1 MRRLAGFGDH
11 SHHACRLIGLNVAVQ
26 LRRCLSIHRKRTA
39 TTLASDVVV
48 KPPVE
53 QFKFFRHRGMMPL
66 GTAAIKAGAE
76 GHTAERRIW
85 IGPGSGQI
93 GAFGAPTAGFRGRLR
108 TVGIDSRRDHLIA
121 LVEILDNR
129 SKDGT
134 AN

>member
-1 MRRLAGFGDH
+1 MRRLAKLVDR
-11 SHHACRLIGLNVAVQ
+11 SHHARWLVGLDVAVK
-26 LRRCLSIHRKRTA
+26 LDCCLPIHRIQRSA
-39 TTLASDVVV
+39 ALARDVVV

-76 GHTAERRIW
+76 GHTAERRIR